1 MIKKIIYKCLELMNK
16 ERNFKLREIE
26 SYLLDLSF
34 KVNLDPTAGIIEFN
48 KAFINK
54 TIYSSSLYKYQLDG
68 ASIRINHTGAEKM
81 VWLCDYIDSDKTSN
95 HIKDTFELLVHY
107 WYSRSDNSLI
117 NNCVSI
123 KLDKHRYDYIIRISK
138 NELKFYVNF
147 FAKKNDM
154 TDFLIQIEVSLDDNR
169 VLLHFAPTNA
179 EIEET
184 IECFGNPIEH
194 INEKLRHKY
203 MIHFLNDYAL
213 FNLLGLSS
221 KDEYEQETHG
231 ELIKMFYI

>member
-1 MIKKIIYKCLELMNK
+1 MIKKLIDKYSEFMNK
-16 ERNFKLREIE
+16 ERNLKLREIE
-26 SYLLDLSF
+26 SYLSDLSF
-34 KVNLDPTAGIIEFN
+34 KVNLDPTAGVIEFN

-54 TIYSSSLYKYQLDG
+54 TTYYSSLYKYQLDG
-68 ASIRINHTGAEKM
+68 DSIRLTHQGAEKM
-81 VWLCDYIDSDKTSN
+81 VWLVDYIDSDKTSN
-95 HIKDTFELLVHY
+95 HLKDTFELLVHH
-107 WYSRSDNSLI
+107 WYSRSDNSLV

-123 KLDKHRYDYIIRISK
+123 KLDKHRCDYIIRISK

-154 TDFLIQIEVSLDDNR
+154 TDFLIQVELSLDDNR
-169 VLLHFAPTNA
+169 ILLHFAPSNA

-194 INEKLRHKY
+194 INETLRHKY